1 MRPRE
6 FTVRVPKTAELVAH
20 QLRRQIVLGELRSGD
35 ALPPEA
41 TLMIEFAVSRPTLRE
56 AFRVL
61 ESEGMISVQRGS
73 RGGARVRAPS
83 GDFVARYV
91 GIVLEHRGATLADLS
106 TARAILEVACVETIA
121 GRDNHDDVAR
131 LLESVALA
139 EDLRDPIAQL
149 EAQHHFH
156 ELLVTLAGNH
166 TIELLHGALQQ
177 VMDRAGLLRAVTGM
191 PGADTGREV
200 GARAHRRLVELLEQR
215 DIEAVG
221 ALWVRHIEQTS
232 HYLEDADGGP
242 TPLHLLS

>member
-1 MRPRE
+1 MTPPRLRLGFLTHLHVGADAADSYRIALE
-6 FTVRVPKTAELVAH
+6 LFSTAE
-20 QLRRQIVLGELRSGD
+20 QLGYDSGW
-35 ALPPEA
+35 
-41 TLMIEFAVSRPTLRE
+41 V
-56 AFRVL
+56 
-61 ESEGMISVQRGS
+61 
-73 RGGARVRAPS
+73 
-83 GDFVARYV
+83 
-91 GIVLEHRGATLADLS
+91 
-106 TARAILEVACVETIA
+106 
-121 GRDNHDDVAR
+121 
-131 LLESVALA
+131 
-139 EDLRDPIAQL
+139 
-149 EAQHHFH
+149 AQHHFH